1 MQENNMRSGFLICKK
16 TQKTIHKPDKTNNYN
31 QVEDQLPLP
40 EGKV

>member
-1 MQENNMRSGFLICKK
+1 MQENNMWNGFLIYKK
-16 TQKTIHKPDKTNNYN
+16 TQKTIHKPDKTNYN

>member
-1 MQENNMRSGFLICKK
+1 MQENNMWNTFLICKK
-16 TQKTIHKPDKTNNYN
+16 TQKTIHKHDKTNDN